1 MNPSG
6 WWDDTHASRVGI
18 ETRITMACEVAEVK
32 YGKDLALTLVNRF
45 QVMRPTSYST
55 ARSRISTSWR
65 AISATFGGS
74 IACSERGSAARH

>member
-32 YGKDLALTLVNRF
+32 YGKYLLVDL
-45 QVMRPTSYST
+45 
-55 ARSRISTSWR
+55 
-65 AISATFGGS
+65 G
-74 IACSERGSAARH
+74 